1 MGISE
6 SRMKE
11 IVSEGHL
18 LAIKEFKKDL
28 NLVLSQ
34 EQSSNSAYRLDPYP
48 MQHLQCHL
56 HLSVSR
62 NV

>member
-11 IVSEGHL
+11 IVFEGHL
-18 LAIKEFKKDL
+18 QAIKEFKKDL
-28 NLVLSQ
+28 NLVSSQ

-48 MQHLQCHL
+48 VQHLQCHL
-56 HLSVSR
+56 HSSVSHT
-62 NV
+62 V